1 MLHCR
6 DPQTLAAAFPR
17 PVVAIG
23 SFDGL
28 HLGHEAALATARAR
42 AEAEG
47 APLAL
52 LTFEPHPRRFFQP
65 EAPPFRLTLPAARLA
80 RARALGVDAILALRF
95 NAGLAG
101 MAAEDFADRILK
113 GALNATAIAAGEGF
127 RFGAGRGGD
136 LATLARAGLEVLPVA
151 PLCDA
156 SGEVISAS
164 RVRSRLTAQD
174 PAGAA
179 ALLGRPHAVSGR
191 IQRGFQRGRA
201 LGMATANLRLPP
213 RALQPSF
220 GIYAVRAALSPEAG
234 PREAEGPQGLGGPE
248 RGPEKEPETGPKAV
262 QEARNATSN
271 EARTFARTFA
281 HTFEGVA
288 SLGLNP
294 TFGLSEP
301 LLETHLFAESELP
314 DLYGRRLSV
323 SLVAWLREE
332 RAFSSAEALAQEM
345 EQDTARAKAALRP

>member
-1 MLHCR
+1 M
-6 DPQTLAAAFPR
+6 
-17 PVVAIG
+17 
-23 SFDGL
+23 
-28 HLGHEAALATARAR
+28 
-42 AEAEG
+42 
-47 APLAL
+47 
-52 LTFEPHPRRFFQP
+52 
-65 EAPPFRLTLPAARLA
+65 
-80 RARALGVDAILALRF
+80 
-95 NAGLAG
+95 
-101 MAAEDFADRILK
+101 
-113 GALNATAIAAGEGF
+113 
-127 RFGAGRGGD
+127 
-136 LATLARAGLEVLPVA
+136 LPVA

-164 RVRSRLTAQD
+164 RVRARLTAQD
-174 PAGAA
+174 PAGG
-179 ALLGRPHAVSGR
+179 GRPSSGATTRVSGR
-191 IQRGFQRGRA
+191 IQRGFQRAGAPSAWRRAGRA

-220 GIYAVRAALSPEAG
+220 GIYAVRAELSSEAG
-234 PREAEGPQGLGGPE
+234 PRAEGPQRLGGLGGPE
-248 RGPEKEPETGPKAV
+248 RVQERGPEGV
-262 QEARNATSN
+262 QEARRNATSN
-271 EARTFARTFA
+271 EARTYD
-281 HTFEGVA
+281 GVA

>member
-179 ALLGRPHAVSGR
+179 ALLGRHHAVSGR

-220 GIYAVRAALSPEAG
+220 GIYAVRAELSPEAG
-234 PREAEGPQGLGGPE
+234 PREAEGPQGPEGHE
-248 RGPEKEPETGPKAV
+248 RGPERGPKAV
-262 QEARNATSN
+262 QEVRPNATSN
-271 EARTFARTFA
+271 EARTFA